1 MYATL
6 EELKQAAM
14 SGNAEAE
21 YLYGAAISFD
31 KSTLDTDNL
40 ILYPTWHEGVQWLRK
55 AADKGEVNALVCM
68 ARIYETT
75 GDTGKLN
82 MIYNELSEKYN
93 NPYGQYKLGKMYEM
107 RGNLSKAYYYYNR
120 AAMNGNKDAQFLMQ
134 YHNPDV
140 APIDKHPDKSYV
152 IYGLLGVFI
161 GGIGIHNFYAG
172 QTKKGIIKVLMAIT
186 LVGALP
192 SSLWGLFEGL
202 NALFSKNIGD

>member
-40 ILYPTWHEGVQWLRK
+40 ILYPTWHKGVQWLRK

-134 YHNPDV
+134 YHNPNV

-152 IYGLLGVFI
+152 IYGLLGVFF

-186 LVGALP
+186 LVGVLP